1 MTNLEDITSGAKRVE
16 ELDHLKSSLETPG
29 DLAVGDRGTE
39 DNLTVGR
46 SDTMLG
52 EVTLGMFQRGNSIHV
67 RVGSATNSSELYEGI
82 YESAEEANG
91 AMLRAKIL
99 QPAQIANVSEVRVG
113 SATNSSELYEGIYE
127 SAEEANGAMLRA
139 KILQPAQIANVS
151 EVVGAGIKLGSV
163 SSQQLQ
169 HAGLKQKTNATL

>member
-99 QPAQIANVSEVRVG
+99 QPAQIANVSEV
-113 SATNSSELYEGIYE
+113 
-127 SAEEANGAMLRA
+127 
-139 KILQPAQIANVS
+139 
-151 EVVGAGIKLGSV
+151 VGAGIKLGSV

>member
-16 ELDHLKSSLETPG
+16 DLDHLKSSLETPG

-99 QPAQIANVSEVRVG
+99 QPAQIANVSEV
-113 SATNSSELYEGIYE
+113 
-127 SAEEANGAMLRA
+127 
-139 KILQPAQIANVS
+139 
-151 EVVGAGIKLGSV
+151 VGAGIKLGSV